1 MLGPSGD
8 WIANNGAL
16 ASMESFGPAVFWV
29 VVLACRRRLA
39 PLVTVSSAYTQKSR
53 DVIVGVGLPI
63 YFVFLDRCAS
73 KLSIVIGSNE
83 GPVVGSPC
91 GFLQPIHKLMVHSV
105 FFYYQGTL
113 YDTFY

>member
-53 DVIVGVGLPI
+53 DVIETRRGFPI
-63 YFVFLDRCAS
+63 YIRLTSFFDRKGPDGWVS
-73 KLSIVIGSNE
+73 KS
-83 GPVVGSPC
+83 
-91 GFLQPIHKLMVHSV
+91 
-105 FFYYQGTL
+105 
-113 YDTFY
+113 